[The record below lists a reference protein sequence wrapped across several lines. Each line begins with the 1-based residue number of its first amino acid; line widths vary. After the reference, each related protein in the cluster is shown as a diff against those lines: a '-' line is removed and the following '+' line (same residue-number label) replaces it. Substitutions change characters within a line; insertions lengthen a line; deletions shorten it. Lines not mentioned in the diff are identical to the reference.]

1 MRLGTARRPTG
12 IPWWG
17 LVSATAAP
25 VLLVGGWT
33 WAAALQPGTFD
44 PVRETISALAGLGA
58 TRRGIMTAALVGVG
72 LCHLAT
78 SAALRTAPRAGRAAL
93 GLGGLATL
101 GVAAAPLPADGG
113 SVPHTVFAT
122 TAFVAL
128 AVWPALPPGRDG
140 APRAPFPLLRPVRL
154 AAAGLLLALVG
165 WFGIELFGAGPRL
178 GLAER
183 AAAGAQA
190 LWPLVVVLGC
200 RPAGPRA
207 PVTASTAVAPPAA
220 GPGRRPRTNGPGLD
234 PYGGPRTGP

>member
-25 VLLVGGWT
+25 IVLVGGWT

-44 PVRETISALAGLGA
+44 PVRETISALASLGA
-58 TRRGIMTAALVGVG
+58 TRRGLMTAALVGVG
-72 LCHLAT
+72 LCHLTTAV
-78 SAALRTAPRAGRAAL
+78 ALRTAPRAGRAVL

-101 GVAAAPLPADGG
+101 GVAAAPLPATGG
-113 SVPHTVFAT
+113 SLPHTAFAS

-128 AVWPALPPGRDG
+128 AVWPALPAGHGG
-140 APRAPFPLLRPVRL
+140 APRAPFPLRRPVRL

-165 WFGIELFGAGPRL
+165 WFGVELSVGGARL

-183 AAAGAQA
+183 VAAGAQA
-190 LWPLVVVLGC
+190 VWPLVVVLGC
-200 RPAGPRA
+200 RLAARRTPVRA
-207 PVTASTAVAPPAA
+207 ARAAAPPGA
-220 GPGRRPRTNGPGLD
+220 GPGRRRRTNGPD
-234 PYGGPRTGP
+234 PDPSPGPRTGP

>member
-1 MRLGTARRPTG
+1 MRPGAVRRPTG

-17 LVSATAAP
+17 LVSAAAAP

-33 WAAALQPGTFD
+33 WAAALQPGGFD

-72 LCHLAT
+72 LCHLTT

-113 SVPHTVFAT
+113 SAAHTAFAT

-128 AVWPALPPGRDG
+128 AVWPALPPRRDR
-140 APRAPFPLLRPVRL
+140 APRAPFPLRRPVRL
-154 AAAGLLLALVG
+154 AAAGLLLGLVG
-165 WFGIELFGAGPRL
+165 WFGLELFGAGDRL

-190 LWPLVVVLGC
+190 VWPLVVVLGC
-200 RPAGPRA
+200 RLAAPRA
-207 PVTASTAVAPPAA
+207 AVTAATAAAPPAA
-220 GPGRRPRTNGPGLD
+220 GPGRRGRTSGPGPGPSQD
-234 PYGGPRTGP
+234 PRTGP